1 MPSKYLMTN
10 CLLNRKKKNFE
21 VLPVKEWRRDAAKHG
36 PGETEALR
44 PPSDMERDEPKLSE
58 EWS

>member
-10 CLLNRKKKNFE
+10 CLLVKEEILE
-21 VLPVKEWRRDAAKHG
+21 VLPVKEWHRDAAKHG